1 MESVQHQLQLE
12 YGSIVHVPAGV
23 MVQTAAPVSVKRS
36 RIITLRIC
44 GIMEIIAA
52 IMEAIATII
61 IFIAG
66 DVILASVFTPF
77 PVLVG
82 VSGIL
87 GVIYSCKTHLNQL
100 NIAHMVF
107 AILSTI
113 ASGFYF
119 LYVVVFAISSEGTP
133 ELLFAFGFASFF
145 GLTFATTL
153 MSSVFCCLTNSCCI
167 SRRHGGLQMR
177 TVPEHNDGAHI
188 MDNQY

>member
-1 MESVQHQLQLE
+1 MDSQKTLNFL
-12 YGSIVHVPAGV
+12 VHTYYTFKFFLLP
-23 MVQTAAPVSVKRS
+23 
-36 RIITLRIC
+36 

-119 LYVVVFAISSEGTP
+119 LYVVVFAISSEG
-133 ELLFAFGFASFF
+133 
-145 GLTFATTL
+145 
-153 MSSVFCCLTNSCCI
+153 
-167 SRRHGGLQMR
+167 
-177 TVPEHNDGAHI
+177 
-188 MDNQY
+188 